1 MKYFVVDAF
10 AETVFGGNPAGV
22 CVLEKPLSSE
32 MMQSIAAEN
41 NLSET
46 AFVYKKE
53 LGQYDLKWF
62 TPKAE
67 IDLCGHATLGTAFVI
82 ANFID
87 TEVAEM
93 AFSTLSGTLTV
104 TRRGDR
110 LEMDF
115 PSRMPEKIGVTE
127 EMEKAIGAK
136 PLAAYLSRDL
146 ILLLEDEKS
155 VKELNPD
162 WEQVM
167 ALTESVGVV
176 VTAKGM
182 EYDFVSR
189 CFFPKLG
196 VNEDPVTGSA
206 HSSLI
211 PLWAKKLGKE
221 EMVAKQI
228 SQRGG
233 ILQCENAGERVR
245 ISGVAVLYLKGE
257 IFV

>member
-10 AETVFGGNPAGV
+10 AENVFGGNPAGV
-22 CVLEKPLSSE
+22 CVLEEPLSSE
-32 MMQSIAAEN
+32 TMQSIASEN

-53 LGQYDLKWF
+53 LGKYDLKWF

-104 TRRGDR
+104 TRRGDL

-115 PSRMPEKIGVTE
+115 PSRMPEEIEVTE

-155 VKELNPD
+155 VKELDPD
-162 WEQVM
+162 LEQVM
-167 ALTESVGVV
+167 ALTDGLGVV
-176 VTAKGM
+176 VTAKGT

-211 PLWAKKLGKE
+211 PFWAQKLGKE
-221 EMVAKQI
+221 DMAAKQV
-228 SQRGG
+228 SKRGG
-233 ILQCENAGERVR
+233 ILQCKNAGERVR